1 MRFTPRVNQQGRG
14 LGKILKSGYQFIKRF
29 LFPSITKVAKSDL
42 GKKVVNQ
49 TGAILSGVAA
59 DKLSGAKSI
68 KESAKDRLEGSLR
81 RISENLDQT
90 KQPKKA
96 SSTKREKQINTK
108 KKSKRRKFGS
118 SYSSF
123 FDH

>member
-59 DKLSGAKSI
+59 DKLSGEKSI

-90 KQPKKA
+90 KQPKKV
-96 SSTKREKQINTK
+96 SSAKREKQTNTK

>member
-1 MRFTPRVNQQGRG
+1 MNQQGRG

-49 TGAILSGVAA
+49 TGAVLSGIAA
-59 DKLSGAKSI
+59 DKLSGEKSI
-68 KESAKDRLEGSLR
+68 KESAKDRLEG